1 MSDKRIEDRLSAID
15 DVKAGV
21 PVMGIASKL
30 PAGPDLELMDRLT
43 AILAA
48 PLPSLII
55 GDPRNKADMLQD
67 VIIDLKIAAGVRL
80 QAEVDKIPAPRR

>member
-1 MSDKRIEDRLSAID
+1 VSDKPTDA
-15 DVKAGV
+15 
-21 PVMGIASKL
+21 
-30 PAGPDLELMDRLT
+30 PDLDLMDRLT

-80 QAEVDKIPAPRR
+80 RAEVDKIPAPRR